1 MESAESIHVL
11 LIEDNAEF
19 AGAMRTLLESHTPTR
34 FNVVWRENG
43 DTILDDVMAHPVDI
57 ILMDYFL
64 PGRNGVDLT
73 RLLHQEGIRTPVV
86 FLTVNKDF
94 DLAVEVLHLGV
105 ADYVLKEDV
114 ASAHFPRLIIDIIER
129 FRMREELSSLEISS
143 LRLEAIRDLV
153 LKITGQV
160 QEPMSE
166 LVPVIDRLM
175 EIHGGGKL
183 AMYVK
188 IIRDNHQRIASKIQK
203 LKDLKTD
210 KTIQYIKDIRMFD
223 IS

>member
-1 MESAESIHVL
+1 MESLEAIEVL
-11 LIEDNAEF
+11 LVEDNAEF
-19 AGAMRTLLESHTPTR
+19 AGAMRTLLENFAHRT
-34 FNVVWRENG
+34 FNVTWRENG
-43 DTILDDVMAHPVDI
+43 DTILEDVAASPVDV

-73 RLLHQEGIRTPVV
+73 RILHEQGVSIPVV

-94 DLAVEVLHLGV
+94 ELAVEVLKLGV

-114 ASAHFPRLIIDIIER
+114 VSSNFPRLLLDIIER
-129 FRMREELSSLEISS
+129 ARMNETLSSLEISS
-143 LRLEAIRDLV
+143 LRLDAIRELV

-160 QEPMSE
+160 QQPME
-166 LVPVIDRLM
+166 DLVPVIARLM
-175 EIHGGGKL
+175 ELHGEGKL

>member
-1 MESAESIHVL
+1 MESAEPINVL
-11 LIEDNAEF
+11 LVEDNAEF
-19 AGAMRTLLESHTPTR
+19 AGAMRTLLENHSPTR
-34 FNVVWRENG
+34 FTVTWRENG
-43 DTILDDVMAHPVDI
+43 DTILDDVKAAGVDV

-73 RLLHQEGIRTPVV
+73 QLLQEEGIRTPVV

-94 DLAVEVLHLGV
+94 ELAVEVLKLGV
-105 ADYVLKEDV
+105 ADYILKEDV
-114 ASAHFPRLIIDIIER
+114 ASSNFPRLLIDIIER
-129 FRMREELSSLEISS
+129 FRMKEELASMEISS

-160 QEPMSE
+160 QQPMSD

-175 EIHGGGKL
+175 ELHGDGKL

-210 KTIQYIKDIRMFD
+210 KTVQYIKDIRMFD